1 MNALRRAE
9 AEPHPRRQRSVL
21 LTGALLGIGLVGAID
36 EAVFHQLLQ
45 WHTLYWGTDEH
56 GRILSDGLFHL
67 ASAAVLVW
75 GALRVW
81 QTPQDWLRS
90 RREALLAAV
99 LIGAGG
105 FNLYDGLVQHLL
117 LHLHLVNEFVC
128 PTPEANNSIA
138 TCQADLPFEVAWLLV
153 AAALLTIGIVWW
165 RNVSQDSAPQ
175 PSDAVLR
182 GKTRPK
188 MRR

>member
-1 MNALRRAE
+1 MNAVRRPD
-9 AEPHPRRQRSVL
+9 AEPRPRQHRSVL
-21 LTGALLGIGLVGAID
+21 LSGLLLGIGVVGAID

-81 QTPQDWLRS
+81 QTPQAWPPG

-117 LHLHLVNEFVC
+117 LHLHLVDEFVC

-138 TCQADLPFEVAWLLV
+138 TCPADIPFEVAWLV
-153 AAALLTIGIVWW
+153 AAAALLAIGILWW
-165 RNVSQDSAPQ
+165 RNVSQDTAPL
-175 PSDAVLR
+175 PSDAVLSA
-182 GKTRPK
+182 KTRPA

>member
-1 MNALRRAE
+1 MGPGGSSRAALQTARSADAE
-9 AEPHPRRQRSVL
+9 LRHRLRSVL
-21 LTGALLGIGLVGAID
+21 LTGVLLGIGVVGAID

-45 WHTLYWGTDEH
+45 WHTLYWGTDAH

-67 ASAAVLVW
+67 FSAGVLVW

-117 LHLHLVNEFVC
+117 LHLHLVDEYMC
-128 PTPEANNSIA
+128 ATPGADNSIA
-138 TCQADLPFEVAWLLV
+138 TCPADIPFEVAWLVV
-153 AAALLTIGIVWW
+153 AVAVLAGGLVWW
-165 RNVSQDSAPQ
+165 RASRTATP
-175 PSDAVLR
+175 
-182 GKTRPK
+182 
-188 MRR
+188 